1 MANSRNDL
9 YFGADANLLASTAPL
24 AGMSIPTTGADRS
37 IV

>member
-9 YFGADANLLASTAPL
+9 YFEADANLLAASL
-24 AGMSIPTTGADRS
+24 MGMNIPATGAERS